1 MIALIAKSVQRRKR
15 MVNTGLGANQDVIL
29 SLLIDRGITKE
40 LRRLRCKAGNVERIK
55 RKHNKNQ
62 AKIIGYDVE
71 PT

>member
-1 MIALIAKSVQRRKR
+1 

>member
-1 MIALIAKSVQRRKR
+1 

-55 RKHNKNQ
+55 RKHDKSQ

>member
-1 MIALIAKSVQRRKR
+1 MIALIAKSVQR

-55 RKHNKNQ
+55 RKHDKNQ